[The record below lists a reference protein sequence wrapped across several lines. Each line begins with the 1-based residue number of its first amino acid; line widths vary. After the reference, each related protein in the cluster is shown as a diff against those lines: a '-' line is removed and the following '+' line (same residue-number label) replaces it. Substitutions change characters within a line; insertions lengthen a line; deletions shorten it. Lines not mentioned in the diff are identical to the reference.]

1 MGETPDGAVVDHGLR
16 DSGNR
21 GLDPAQRPSVRHH
34 GNSLAGVRLD
44 DAVDGTQDALAVR
57 FGRLAL
63 ELDAR
68 PLIRGQPFPRA
79 PVLLPQ
85 IGIDD
90 DVKAQPSA
98 KDLRRL
104 TGAGKV
110 ARIDRVDP
118 VSGKPVGELTRL
130 AAAVVVQRP
139 VGVALQPA
147 GSIPIRL
154 AVANKKQR
162 GHRRIR

>member
-1 MGETPDGAVVDHGLR
+1 MGETPNGAVVDHGLR

-21 GLDPAQRPSVRHH
+21 GLDPPQRPSVRHH
-34 GNSLAGVRLD
+34 GDSLARVRLD
-44 DAVDGTQDALAVR
+44 DPVDGTQDAFAVR
-57 FGRLAL
+57 FGRLAF
-63 ELDAR
+63 ELDVR
-68 PLIRGQPFPRA
+68 TLIRGQPFPGA

-85 IGIDD
+85 VDIDH

-98 KDLRRL
+98 EDLRRL

-110 ARIDRVDP
+110 ARVESVDA
-118 VSGKPVGELTRL
+118 VSGKPVGELARL